1 MLSESACFSL
11 SCNKKARSLIPPTMK
26 HLLPFAALLLLLS
39 TFGCDQ
45 QNDQIIPG
53 GTNDPQTQQAEQAPP
68 EAQQAEVPARKLI
81 REGWVEF
88 ETENIATTRNTVFQ
102 ALEKYKGYASSDQ
115 ENRSPDRT
123 SNTLVLRVPSEH
135 FDAFLNEA
143 TAGVTHFERKNIQA
157 KDVTEAFLDI
167 EARLKT
173 KKELESRLMA
183 LLKQANTV
191 AEILEIEKQAGE
203 LRAEIESI
211 EGKMNYLQ
219 SQISFST
226 LTLTFYERHSQ
237 SVSFGNPF
245 SNAFRNGW
253 ENVIW
258 FFVFLVNLWPFILIG
273 LMVLVGL
280 RYFRKK

>member
-1 MLSESACFSL
+1 
-11 SCNKKARSLIPPTMK
+11 MK
-26 HLLPFAALLLLLS
+26 HLLPFAALLLLLTTS
-39 TFGCDQ
+39 GCDQ

-53 GTNDPQTQQAEQAPP
+53 GTNDPQTQQTQQAPP
-68 EAQQAEVPARKLI
+68 EAQQAEAPARKLI
-81 REGWVEF
+81 REGEAAF

-115 ENRSPDRT
+115 ENRSPDRI

-135 FDAFLNEA
+135 FDDFLNEA
-143 TAGVTHFERKNIQA
+143 TTGVTRFERKTIQVQ
-157 KDVTEAFLDI
+157 DVTEAFLDI

-173 KKELESRLMA
+173 KKELESRLLT

-191 AEILEIEKQAGE
+191 SEILEIEKQAGE

-219 SQISFST
+219 SQISFSK
-226 LTLTFYERHSQ
+226 LTLTFYQRQSQ
-237 SVSFGNPF
+237 SIAFGSQF
-245 SNAFRNGW
+245 SEGFRNGW

-258 FFVFLVNLWPFILIG
+258 FFVLLVNLWPFILIG
-273 LMVLVGL
+273 LVVLGGL